1 MKRVEIGH
9 TAAVIIMNE
18 NNQVLLSKRKV
29 TEGEGMY
36 CLPGGKREKGE
47 KANKAAVREL
57 KEELNLDV
65 KNLKYIETRKK
76 RLSKLWE
83 IMIFYTLINDKQAK
97 KIKNVEPNKT
107 ESIDWFDLDKLPEN
121 MWEHNKQYLLESIKR
136 INILKNKKTNE
147 R

>member
-1 MKRVEIGH
+1 MKQVEIGH

-18 NNQVLLSKRKV
+18 NGQVLLSKRKV
-29 TEGEGMY
+29 IEGEGMY

-47 KANKAAVREL
+47 KANKAAIREL

-83 IMIFYTLINDKQAK
+83 IMIFYTLINNKQAK

-136 INILKNKKTNE
+136 INILKNKKTTE

>member
-18 NNQVLLSKRKV
+18 KDQVLLSKRKV
-29 TEGEGMY
+29 KEGEGMY

-47 KANKAAVREL
+47 KANKAAIREL
-57 KEELNLDV
+57 KEELGLNIT
-65 KNLKYIETRKK
+65 NLKYIETKKK

-83 IMIFYTLINDKQAK
+83 IMIFYTMLTNKQSS

-107 ESIDWFDLDKLPEN
+107 ESIDWFDLNNLPKN
-121 MWEHNKQYLLESIKR
+121 MWEHNKQYLLESLKK
-136 INILKNKKTNE
+136 INVLKNKINNE